1 MKNMERLNYVQ
12 FDGTRETFEGNI
24 ASLEFD
30 EDIRGIKLD
39 SNNEGSPAYRV
50 YGKTPKNREVEIGAV
65 WRRKNE
71 QGQEYFQMSVHMPG
85 RTVRANLGKYPGEID
100 DKLMSVIFW
109 RD

>member
-12 FDGTRETFEGNI
+12 FDATRETFEGNI

-30 EDIRGIKLD
+30 EDIRGVKLD
-39 SNNEGSPAYRV
+39 NNNEGSPAYRV
-50 YGKTPKNREVEIGAV
+50 YGKIPKDREVEIGAV